1 MLSRSFVL
9 FSPIDALS
17 FLFVFP
23 FDSAFL
29 IQNFSGKQAR
39 LHLSIQKNFVPPLTF
54 RRGAPPVPARYKP
67 LIKILNKVSMLLILS
82 PPFVIK
88 MITSKESGYVHLVSH
103 LLLPIIFELEQRIL

>member
-39 LHLSIQKNFVPPLTF
+39 LHLSIQNFFCAPLPF
-54 RRGAPPVPARYKP
+54 RRGAPPSCSTLSGARLHKH
-67 LIKILNKVSMLLILS
+67 KHSSVTMQKVEK
-82 PPFVIK
+82 F
-88 MITSKESGYVHLVSH
+88 
-103 LLLPIIFELEQRIL
+103 F